1 MASGVL
7 MEVSTRNLVAIAAAL
22 SMALAASS
30 VLLLAHGDREISLL
44 IYLPGITLIDYLFGL
59 TGGISTVIFS
69 VFGSVWYRVAI
80 LNVPLVRSGESFV
93 STWEEEFILLAVGL
107 FVIWLMEMRRRS
119 GEAAAS
125 RRVEISLLLQNMAD
139 AALIFDRDA
148 RLISMNPAA
157 QTLLG
162 RSPQE
167 LLGRP
172 VDQLARIFHVE
183 QSEKAPTNSI
193 HDAIRHGK
201 VTRLERRL
209 FDPERNRHIEVM
221 GSAVPLRDVHHTILG
236 AMLLLTDVTDL
247 KMLQARM
254 VDNAR
259 HLAIAQMVAG
269 LTHDFNNILGII
281 RRAVTLIEMKEN
293 DPVEERRKYIEM
305 IQRAVLNGTE
315 TIARLREYLSG
326 GTGVMQMTDLNV
338 IAREAVELTRPLWKV
353 RPNVQVEEDLHPVPP
368 VRGNP
373 VDLRRVITN
382 LIFNAVEALGEQ
394 GGRVTVQTEAEGA
407 VVRCSVE
414 DTGPGIPLELQ
425 ARLFQP
431 YFTTKASGT
440 GLGLF
445 GAQKIVLA
453 HGGNLTFYS
462 EVGRGTRF
470 NIELPS
476 LEHASE
482 AA

>member
-1 MASGVL
+1 MG
-7 MEVSTRNLVAIAAAL
+7 VSTRNLVAIVAAL
-22 SMALAASS
+22 SMALAATS
-30 VLLLAHGDREISLL
+30 VLLLAHGDREVSLL

-59 TGGISTVIFS
+59 TGGISAVLFS
-69 VFGSVWYRVAI
+69 VLGSMWYRVAI
-80 LNVPLVRSGESFV
+80 LNVPFV
-93 STWEEEFILLAVGL
+93 GGNENFVAAWEEEFILLAVGL
-107 FVIWLMEMRRRS
+107 FVVWLMEMRRKS

-125 RRVEISLLLQNMAD
+125 HRVEISLLLQNMAD
-139 AALIFDRDA
+139 AALIFDHDG

-162 RSPQE
+162 RTPQE

-172 VDQLARIFHVE
+172 VEQLVHIFRVE
-183 QSEKAPTNSI
+183 PADKLSPSTI
-193 HDAIRHGK
+193 LDAIRYGK
-201 VTRLERRL
+201 VARLECSL
-209 FDPERNRHIEVM
+209 FDHDRNRHIEVM
-221 GSAVPLRDVHHTILG
+221 GSAVPLRDIHHNILG

-269 LTHDFNNILGII
+269 LTHDFNNILGIV
-281 RRAVTLIEMKEN
+281 RRAVTLLEMKAD
-293 DPVEERRKYIEM
+293 DPVEERSKYTDM

-326 GTGVMQMTDLNV
+326 GTGVMQTVDLNL
-338 IAREAVELTRPLWKV
+338 IAREAIELTRPLWKV
-353 RPNVQVEEDLHPVPP
+353 RPNVQVEEDLRPVHPI
-368 VRGNP
+368 RGNP

-394 GGRVTVQTEAEGA
+394 GGRVCVRTESEGA

-425 ARLFQP
+425 TRLFQP
-431 YFTTKASGT
+431 YFTTKTSGT

-445 GAQKIVLA
+445 GAQKIILA

-462 EVGRGTRF
+462 ELGRGTRF

-476 LEHASE
+476 IEHATE

>member
-1 MASGVL
+1 MGV
-7 MEVSTRNLVAIAAAL
+7 SSRNLVAIASAL

-30 VLLLAHGDREISLL
+30 VLLLAHGDHEISLL
-44 IYLPGITLIDYLFGL
+44 IYLPGITLIDYLFGIV
-59 TGGISTVIFS
+59 GGISTVFFS
-69 VFGSVWYRVAI
+69 VIGSVWYRVGI
-80 LNVPLVRSGESFV
+80 LNVPFWGGNENFV
-93 STWEEEFILLAVGL
+93 AAWEEEFILLAVGL
-107 FVIWLMEMRRRS
+107 FVVWLMEMRRRS

-162 RSPQE
+162 RSPHE

-172 VDQLARIFHVE
+172 VEQLTRMFRVE
-183 QSEKAPTNSI
+183 TADRTPSPSI
-193 HDAIRHGK
+193 LDAIRYGK

-209 FDPERNRHIEVM
+209 FDPDRNRHIEVM
-221 GSAVPLRDVHHTILG
+221 GSAVPLRDVHHNILG

-269 LTHDFNNILGII
+269 LTHDFNNILGIV
-281 RRAVTLIEMKEN
+281 RRAVTLLEMKAE
-293 DPVEERRKYIEM
+293 DGVEERHKYTEM

-326 GTGVMQMTDLNV
+326 GTGVMQTVDLNLV
-338 IAREAVELTRPLWKV
+338 AREAVELTRPLWKV
-353 RPNVQVEEDLHPVPP
+353 RSNVQVEEDLHPVPP
-368 VRGNP
+368 IRGNLI
-373 VDLRRVITN
+373 DLRRVITN

-394 GGRVTVQTEAEGA
+394 GGSVCVHTEAEGA
-407 VVRCSVE
+407 VVRCTVE
-414 DTGPGIPLELQ
+414 DTGPGIPPELQ
-425 ARLFQP
+425 SRLFQP
-431 YFTTKASGT
+431 YFTTKTSGT

-462 EVGRGTRF
+462 ELGRGTRF
-470 NIELPS
+470 NIELPPI
-476 LEHASE
+476 EHASE

>member
-1 MASGVL
+1 
-7 MEVSTRNLVAIAAAL
+7 
-22 SMALAASS
+22 MALAASS
-30 VLLLAHGDREISLL
+30 ILLLAHGDREISLL

-59 TGGISTVIFS
+59 VGGISTVIFS
-69 VFGSVWYRVAI
+69 VLGSMWYRIAI
-80 LNVPLVRSGESFV
+80 LQVPLMRGGQSFIA
-93 STWEEEFILLAVGL
+93 TWEEEFILLAVGL
-107 FVIWLMEMRRRS
+107 FIIWLMEMRRRS

-167 LLGRP
+167 LLGLP
-172 VDQLARIFHVE
+172 VEQLVRIFRVE
-183 QSEKAPTNSI
+183 YSEKTSTNSI
-193 HDAIRHGK
+193 LDAIHFGK
-201 VTRLERRL
+201 VTRMERRL
-209 FDPERNRHIEVM
+209 FDADHNRHLEVM

-236 AMLLLTDVTDL
+236 AVLLLTDVTDL
-247 KMLQARM
+247 KMLQGRM

-269 LTHDFNNILGII
+269 LTHDFNNILGIV

-293 DPVEERRKYIEM
+293 DPVEERRKYTEM
-305 IQRAVLNGTE
+305 IQRAVANGTE
-315 TIARLREYLSG
+315 TIVRLREYLSG
-326 GTGVMQMTDLNV
+326 GTGVMQMVDLNL

-353 RPNVQVEEDLHPVPP
+353 RPNVQVEEELRPLPP
-368 VRGNP
+368 IRGNP
-373 VDLRRVITN
+373 LDLRRVITN

-394 GGRVTVQTEAEGA
+394 GGTVCVHTEAEGS

-414 DTGPGIPLELQ
+414 DTGPGIPPELQ
-425 ARLFQP
+425 SRLFQP
-431 YFTTKASGT
+431 YFTTKVSGT

-453 HGGNLTFYS
+453 HGGNLTYYS
-462 EVGRGTRF
+462 ELGRGTRF
-470 NIELPS
+470 NIELPTS
-476 LEHASE
+476 EHASE

>member
-1 MASGVL
+1 
-7 MEVSTRNLVAIAAAL
+7 
-22 SMALAASS
+22 MALAASS

-44 IYLPGITLIDYLFGL
+44 IYLPGITLVDYLFGL
-59 TGGISTVIFS
+59 VGGISTVIFS
-69 VFGSVWYRVAI
+69 VLGSVWYRVAI
-80 LNVPLVRSGESFV
+80 LQVPLFRGDQSFV
-93 STWEEEFILLAVGL
+93 ATWEEEFILLAVGL
-107 FVIWLMEMRRRS
+107 FVVWLMEMRRRS

-157 QTLLG
+157 QALLG

-167 LLGRP
+167 LLGRT
-172 VDQLARIFHVE
+172 AE
-183 QSEKAPTNSI
+183 QIRHFFRVAASDTPSTDKTSADKGSTNSI
-193 HDAIRHGK
+193 LDAIRYGK

-209 FDPERNRHIEVM
+209 FDPDRNRHMEVM
-221 GSAVPLRDVHHTILG
+221 GSAVPLRDVHHNILG

-247 KMLQARM
+247 KMLQGRM

-269 LTHDFNNILGII
+269 LTHDFNNILGIV
-281 RRAVTLIEMKEN
+281 RRAVTLLEMKEN
-293 DPVEERRKYIEM
+293 DPVEERRKYTDM
-305 IQRAVLNGTE
+305 IQHAVANGTE
-315 TIARLREYLSG
+315 TILRLREYLSG
-326 GTGVMQMTDLNV
+326 GTGVMQTVDLNL

-353 RPNVQVEEDLHPVPP
+353 RPNVRVEEQLHPLPP
-368 VRGNP
+368 IRGNP
-373 VDLRRVITN
+373 LDLRRVITN

-394 GGRVTVQTEAEGA
+394 GGNVCVRTEAEGA

-414 DTGPGIPLELQ
+414 DTGPGIPPELQ

-431 YFTTKASGT
+431 YFTTKTSGT

-453 HGGNLTFYS
+453 HGGNLTYYS
-462 EVGRGTRF
+462 ELGRGTRF
-470 NIELPS
+470 NIELPTS
-476 LEHASE
+476 EHASE

>member
-1 MASGVL
+1 MRFSGRKLAAVL
-7 MEVSTRNLVAIAAAL
+7 AAL

-30 VLLLAHGDREISLL
+30 VFMFSHGDREISLL
-44 IYLPGITLIDYLFGL
+44 IYLPGIALIDYLFGTL
-59 TGGISTVIFS
+59 GGISTVVFS
-69 VFGSVWYRVAI
+69 ALGSVWYRVWV
-80 LNVPLVRSGESFV
+80 LNVPFIGGEQNFIA
-93 STWEEEFILLAVGL
+93 TWEEEFILLAVGL
-107 FVIWLMEMRRRS
+107 FIVWLMEMRRKS
-119 GEAAAS
+119 GEVAAS

-139 AALIFDRDA
+139 AALIFDHNT

-157 QTLLG
+157 ETLLG
-162 RSPQE
+162 RSPQQ

-172 VDQLARIFHVE
+172 VEQLARIFRLE
-183 QSEKAPTNSI
+183 ADEPSPPNSVI
-193 HDAIRHGK
+193 EAIRHGK
-201 VTRLERRL
+201 VTRLERGF
-209 FDPERNRHIEVM
+209 FDPDRNRHIEVM
-221 GSAVPLRDVHHTILG
+221 GSAVPLRDVHHNILG

-281 RRAVTLIEMKEN
+281 RRAAILLEMKESE
-293 DPVEERRKYIEM
+293 PFEERHKYTEM
-305 IQRAVLNGTE
+305 IQQAVLNGME
-315 TIARLREYLSG
+315 TIARLREYLAG
-326 GTGVMQMTDLNV
+326 GTGVMQPVDLNT
-338 IAREAVELTRPLWKV
+338 IAREAIELTRPLWKV
-353 RPNVQVEEDLHPVPP
+353 RPNVQVAGDLHPLPP
-368 VRGNP
+368 IRGNP

-394 GGRVTVQTEAEGA
+394 GGRVRVHTEADGP

-414 DTGPGIPLELQ
+414 DNGSGIPPELQ
-425 ARLFQP
+425 SRLFQP
-431 YFTTKASGT
+431 YFTTKSGGT

-453 HGGNLTFYS
+453 HGGNLTYYS
-462 EVGRGTRF
+462 EIGRGTRF
-470 NIELPS
+470 NIELPR
-476 LEHASE
+476 LERVSE

>member
-1 MASGVL
+1 
-7 MEVSTRNLVAIAAAL
+7 
-22 SMALAASS
+22 
-30 VLLLAHGDREISLL
+30 
-44 IYLPGITLIDYLFGL
+44 
-59 TGGISTVIFS
+59 
-69 VFGSVWYRVAI
+69 
-80 LNVPLVRSGESFV
+80 
-93 STWEEEFILLAVGL
+93 
-107 FVIWLMEMRRRS
+107 
-119 GEAAAS
+119 
-125 RRVEISLLLQNMAD
+125 
-139 AALIFDRDA
+139 
-148 RLISMNPAA
+148 
-157 QTLLG
+157 
-162 RSPQE
+162 
-167 LLGRP
+167 
-172 VDQLARIFHVE
+172 
-183 QSEKAPTNSI
+183 
-193 HDAIRHGK
+193 
-201 VTRLERRL
+201 
-209 FDPERNRHIEVM
+209 
-221 GSAVPLRDVHHTILG
+221 
-236 AMLLLTDVTDL
+236 
-247 KMLQARM
+247 
-254 VDNAR
+254 
-259 HLAIAQMVAG
+259 MVAG

-293 DPVEERRKYIEM
+293 DPVEERRKYIDM

-326 GTGVMQMTDLNV
+326 GTGVMQMADINV
-338 IAREAVELTRPLWKV
+338 IAREAVELTRPPWKV